1 MADDPT
7 PAEEPEAASG
17 RPSEEELRDA
27 IARLRVGDLLAQT
40 LVSVASL
47 GFAKLEPGDAR
58 DLEQARVAIEA
69 LRALAPV
76 LDGAADEALLH
87 DLDGARSSLQLAY
100 ARAVEEDRPGDDQ
113 PG

>member
-1 MADDPT
+1 MADA
-7 PAEEPEAASG
+7 AETQEERQLREAVAK
-17 RPSEEELRDA
+17 LR
-27 IARLRVGDLLAQT
+27 IGDLLAQT